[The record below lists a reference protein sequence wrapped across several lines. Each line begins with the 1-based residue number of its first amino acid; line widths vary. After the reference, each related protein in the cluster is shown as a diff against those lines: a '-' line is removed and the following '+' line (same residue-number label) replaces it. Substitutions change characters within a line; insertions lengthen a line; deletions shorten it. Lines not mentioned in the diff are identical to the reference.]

1 MTHTLVC
8 HLPPLG
14 GGWEGANMKYIKPT
28 IKAEE
33 AQATEMM
40 AVSIIQ
46 GGTAD
51 DSEVL
56 TKANTDWDIWGDE

>member
-1 MTHTLVC
+1 
-8 HLPPLG
+8 
-14 GGWEGANMKYIKPT
+14 MKYIKPT

-33 AQATEMM
+33 AQASEMM

-46 GGTAD
+46 GATAD

-56 TKANTDWDIWGDE
+56 TKVNTDWDIWGDE

>member
-1 MTHTLVC
+1 
-8 HLPPLG
+8 
-14 GGWEGANMKYIKPT
+14 MKYIKPT

-33 AQATEMM
+33 AQATDMM

-46 GGTAD
+46 GGTAN

-56 TKANTDWDIWGDE
+56 TKENTDWDIWGDE

>member
-1 MTHTLVC
+1 
-8 HLPPLG
+8 
-14 GGWEGANMKYIKPT
+14 MK
-28 IKAEE
+28 ADE
-33 AQATEMM
+33 AQATEIM

-56 TKANTDWDIWGDE
+56 TKENYDWNIWGDE

>member
-1 MTHTLVC
+1 
-8 HLPPLG
+8 
-14 GGWEGANMKYIKPT
+14 MKYIKPT

-46 GGTAD
+46 GGTAN

-56 TKANTDWDIWGDE
+56 TKVNTDWDIWGDE

>member
-1 MTHTLVC
+1 
-8 HLPPLG
+8 
-14 GGWEGANMKYIKPT
+14 MKKTYMIPAMKS
-28 IKAEE
+28 EE
-33 AQATEMM
+33 AQAVQMM

-56 TKANTDWDIWGDE
+56 IKENNLWNIWEDN

>member
-1 MTHTLVC
+1 MIPAMQT
-8 HLPPLG
+8 
-14 GGWEGANMKYIKPT
+14 
-28 IKAEE
+28 EE

-56 TKANTDWDIWGDE
+56 TKDIDWNIWGDE

>member
-14 GGWEGANMKYIKPT
+14 GGREGANMKYIKPT

-46 GGTAD
+46 GGTAN
-51 DSEVL
+51 DSEVV
-56 TKANTDWDIWGDE
+56 TKENTDWDIWGDE

>member
-1 MTHTLVC
+1 MS
-8 HLPPLG
+8 PPPFG
-14 GGWEGANMKYIKPT
+14 GGREGANMKYIKPT

-56 TKANTDWDIWGDE
+56 TKVNTDWDIWGEE

>member
-1 MTHTLVC
+1 MTQPLLVTS
-8 HLPPLG
+8 PR
-14 GGWEGANMKYIKPT
+14 GGWEGANMKYIKPI
-28 IKAEE
+28 IKVEE

-56 TKANTDWDIWGDE
+56 TKVNTDWDIWGEE

>member
-1 MTHTLVC
+1 
-8 HLPPLG
+8 
-14 GGWEGANMKYIKPT
+14 MKKTYIIPSMQV
-28 IKAEE
+28 EE
-33 AQATEMM
+33 AQATNMM

-56 TKANTDWDIWGDE
+56 TKVNTDWDIWGDE

>member
-1 MTHTLVC
+1 
-8 HLPPLG
+8 
-14 GGWEGANMKYIKPT
+14 MKYIKPI
-28 IKAEE
+28 IKVEE

-40 AVSIIQ
+40 AVSIMQ

-56 TKANTDWDIWGDE
+56 TKVNTDWDIWGEE

>member
-1 MTHTLVC
+1 
-8 HLPPLG
+8 
-14 GGWEGANMKYIKPT
+14 MKKTYNKPC
-28 IKAEE
+28 IEVLHAECE
-33 AQATEMM
+33 EII

-56 TKANTDWDIWGDE
+56 SKENADWDMWGDQ

>member
-8 HLPPLG
+8 HLPHSG
-14 GGWEGANMKYIKPT
+14 GGWEGTNMKYIKPT

-46 GGTAD
+46 GGTAN

-56 TKANTDWDIWGDE
+56 TKENTDWDIWGDE